1 MKTTKNCSWI
11 FTINSIKLGLQKI
24 VVGLFL
30 KRITALFFKLKLELQ
45 LFSEMLTKH
54 KFTLL
59 TLFTPFTRLQN

>member
-30 KRITALFFKLKLELQ
+30 KCFTAVFLKTKLELP
-45 LFSEMLTKH
+45 LFVGVE
-54 KFTLL
+54 
-59 TLFTPFTRLQN
+59 